1 MIRKYNI
8 SRIHFTTGQTIQ
20 LHDLS
25 AEAAAEIL
33 EQCLDADIIPF
44 GCGGDYPG
52 NVLCS
57 PLSGVERNI
66 LSLPFPTASCHAN
79 LKPAFPIPRKI
90 LRTLTCAI

>member
-25 AEAAAEIL
+25 AEAASEIL
-33 EQCLDADIIPF
+33 QQCLDADIIPF

-52 NVLCS
+52 NVL
-57 PLSGVERNI
+57 
-66 LSLPFPTASCHAN
+66 
-79 LKPAFPIPRKI
+79 
-90 LRTLTCAI
+90 